1 MTAGNRAGRIITAA
15 SVSALLAGVTWLP
28 AGAETAFDQ
37 LDVEQRGDITI
48 EASWYP
54 RTAKHT
60 GQEDSFLHLEAQPEI
75 LVYGDTAEAQLQPR
89 IGGGTSGAGQI
100 DFREA
105 HVSGRLGEM
114 DYLVG
119 STILFWGKVES
130 YNPVD
135 IVNSR
140 DFSRGL
146 MRSEKRG
153 APMARVSWP
162 LGPGQLDLMAI
173 DFVENEYPA
182 LSARERPGLRITE
195 STSYSGGAKRDDMAK
210 AIRWSGYFGDI
221 DLGLSWFQGTGHSP
235 RLLPQADGRLKP
247 DYSRITQAGLDIQY
261 LRGDTALKAEIIHRK
276 GQYDR
281 LGTARSYRAGVFG
294 VEHNLYDITSDGRDL
309 VLLAEYARDSRKDL
323 SHSGFQNDLTL
334 GARWV
339 WNDVEDTQVLG
350 LLTRDLDNAAQ
361 TMTFSIDRRLT
372 DELTFEASARLAER
386 YERDP
391 NSTALSQDSAVI
403 ASITYSF

>member
-1 MTAGNRAGRIITAA
+1 MIP
-15 SVSALLAGVTWLP
+15 VTTLRRLGLLP
-28 AGAETAFDQ
+28 AALACLLSLPAAAEIG
-37 LDVEQRGDITI
+37 VEQSGEVTL

-54 RTAKHT
+54 RTGAHA
-60 GQEDSFLHLEAQPEI
+60 GQKDSFAHLQTKPEI
-75 LVYGDTAEAQLQPR
+75 VIYGDEAEMLLQPR
-89 IGGGTSGAGQI
+89 ISGGASGGGLV

-105 HVSGRLGEM
+105 GVTARIG
-114 DYLVG
+114 DADIFVG

-153 APMARVSWP
+153 APMVRLSWP

-173 DFVENEYPA
+173 DFVENEYPV
-182 LSARERPGLRITE
+182 LSSRERPGLRVTE
-195 STSYSGGAKRDDMAK
+195 GTSYSGGARRNDIAN
-210 AIRWSGYFGDI
+210 AVRWSGYFGDI
-221 DLGLSWFQGTGHSP
+221 DLGLSWYRGTGLSP
-235 RLLPQADGRLKP
+235 RLLPQADGTLRP
-247 DYSRITQAGLDIQY
+247 DYSRIDQTGLDIQY
-261 LRGDTALKAEIIHRK
+261 LRGDTAFKAEIIRRK

-281 LGTARSYRAGVFG
+281 LGAARNYRAGVFG
-294 VEHNLYDITSDGRDL
+294 IEHNLYDIVGDGRDL
-309 VLLAEYARDSRKDL
+309 VLLAEYARDSRKGL

-339 WNDVEDTQVLG
+339 WNDVEDTQIVG

-361 TMTFSIDRRLT
+361 TMTVSIDRRLT
-372 DELTFEASARLAER
+372 DELTFEASTRLVER

-403 ASITYSF
+403 ASVTYSF

>member
-1 MTAGNRAGRIITAA
+1 MTPMKSFRRL
-15 SVSALLAGVTWLP
+15 ALLPAVLACYLPLP
-28 AGAETAFDQ
+28 AAAEIG
-37 LDVEQRGDITI
+37 VEHSGEVTL

-54 RTAKHT
+54 ETAAHA
-60 GQEDSFLHLEAQPEI
+60 GQKDSFAHLEAKPE
-75 LVYGDTAEAQLQPR
+75 LVIYGDEAEMLLQPR
-89 IGGGTSGAGQI
+89 ISGGTSGGGLI

-105 HVSGRLGEM
+105 NVTARIG
-114 DYLVG
+114 DADILVG
-119 STILFWGKVES
+119 NTILFWGKVES

-182 LSARERPGLRITE
+182 LSARERPGLRITG
-195 STSYSGGAKRDDMAK
+195 STSYSGRAKRDDMAN

-221 DLGLSWFQGTGHSP
+221 DLGLSWFRGTGHSP
-235 RLLPQADGRLKP
+235 RLLPQADGTLKP

-261 LRGDTALKAEIIHRK
+261 LRGDTALKAEIIRRK

-294 VEHNLYDITSDGRDL
+294 VEHNLYDITGDGRDL
-309 VLLAEYARDSRKDL
+309 VLLAEYARDSRKGL

-361 TMTFSIDRRLT
+361 TMTVSIDRRLT
-372 DELTFEASARLAER
+372 DELTFEASARLVER

-391 NSTALSQDSAVI
+391 NSTALSKDSAVI
-403 ASITYSF
+403 ASVTYSF

>member
-1 MTAGNRAGRIITAA
+1 MTPMKSFRRL
-15 SVSALLAGVTWLP
+15 ALLPAVLACYLPLP
-28 AGAETAFDQ
+28 AAAEIG
-37 LDVEQRGDITI
+37 VEHSGEVTL

-54 RTAKHT
+54 ETAAHA
-60 GQEDSFLHLEAQPEI
+60 GQKDSFAHLEAKPE
-75 LVYGDTAEAQLQPR
+75 LVIYGDEAEMLLQPR
-89 IGGGTSGAGQI
+89 ISGGTSGGGLV

-105 HVSGRLGEM
+105 NVTARIG
-114 DYLVG
+114 DADILVG
-119 STILFWGKVES
+119 NTILFWGKVES

-162 LGPGQLDLMAI
+162 IGPGQLDLMAI

-182 LSARERPGLRITE
+182 LSARERPGLRITG
-195 STSYSGGAKRDDMAK
+195 STSYSGGAKRDDMAN

-221 DLGLSWFQGTGHSP
+221 DLGLSWFCGTGHSP
-235 RLLPQADGRLKP
+235 RLLPQADGTLKP

-261 LRGDTALKAEIIHRK
+261 LRGDTALKAEIIRRK

-294 VEHNLYDITSDGRDL
+294 VEHNLYDITGDGRDL
-309 VLLAEYARDSRKDL
+309 VLLAEYARDSRKGL

-361 TMTFSIDRRLT
+361 TMTVSIDRRLT
-372 DELTFEASARLAER
+372 DELTFEASARLVER

-391 NSTALSQDSAVI
+391 NSTALSKDSAVI
-403 ASITYSF
+403 ASVTYSF

>member
-1 MTAGNRAGRIITAA
+1 MTPMKSFRRL
-15 SVSALLAGVTWLP
+15 ALLPAMLACYLPLP
-28 AGAETAFDQ
+28 AAAEIG
-37 LDVEQRGDITI
+37 VEHSGEVTL

-54 RTAKHT
+54 KTAAHA
-60 GQEDSFLHLEAQPEI
+60 GQKDSFAHLEAKPELVIYGDEAEI
-75 LVYGDTAEAQLQPR
+75 LLQPR
-89 IGGGTSGAGQI
+89 ISGITSGGLV

-105 HVSGRLGEM
+105 NVTARLG
-114 DYLVG
+114 DADILIG
-119 STILFWGKVES
+119 STIVFWGKAEG

-135 IVNSR
+135 VVNSR

-153 APMARVSWP
+153 APMAWLSWP

-182 LSARERPGLRITE
+182 LSARERPGLRITG
-195 STSYSGGAKRDDMAK
+195 SKSYSGGAKRDDIAN
-210 AIRWSGYFGDI
+210 AIRWSGYFGDV
-221 DLGLSWFQGTGHSP
+221 DLGLSWFRGTSHSP
-235 RLLPQADGRLKP
+235 RLLTQADGTLKP

-261 LRGDTALKAEIIHRK
+261 LRGDTALKAEIIRRK

-294 VEHNLYDITSDGRDL
+294 VEQNLYDIIGDGRDL
-309 VLLAEYARDSRKDL
+309 VLLAEYARDSRKGL
-323 SHSGFQNDLTL
+323 SHSGFQNDLNL

-339 WNDVEDTQVLG
+339 WNDVEDTEVLG

-361 TMTFSIDRRLT
+361 TMTVSIHRRLT
-372 DELTFEASARLAER
+372 DDVIFEASARLLER

-391 NSTALSQDSAVI
+391 NSTALSEDSAMI
-403 ASITYSF
+403 ASVTYSF

>member
-1 MTAGNRAGRIITAA
+1 MTPMKKLCRLM
-15 SVSALLAGVTWLP
+15 LLPPVLACYLPLP
-28 AGAETAFDQ
+28 ASAEIG
-37 LDVEQRGDITI
+37 VEHSGEVTL

-54 RTAKHT
+54 EKAAHA
-60 GQEDSFLHLEAQPEI
+60 GQKDSFAHFEARPE
-75 LVYGDTAEAQLQPR
+75 LVIYGDEAEMLLQPR
-89 IGGGTSGAGQI
+89 ITSGTSGSGLI

-105 HVSGRLGEM
+105 NVTARIG
-114 DYLVG
+114 DADILVG

-135 IVNSR
+135 IVNSH

-153 APMARVSWP
+153 APTARVSWP

-173 DFVENEYPA
+173 DFVENAYPE
-182 LSARERPGLRITE
+182 LSARERPGLRISK
-195 STSYSGGAKRDDMAK
+195 STSYSGGAKRNDIAN

>member
-1 MTAGNRAGRIITAA
+1 MIEKTTLCLTAVFSAALAAFACLTGPSARAEFGTEHRGEIM
-15 SVSALLAGVTWLP
+15 V
-28 AGAETAFDQ
+28 ET
-37 LDVEQRGDITI
+37 
-48 EASWYP
+48 SWYP
-54 RTAKHT
+54 QSAAYASQKN
-60 GQEDSFLHLEAQPEI
+60 SFVYLEARPE
-75 LVYGDTAEAQLQPR
+75 LVIYGDSAEARIQPR
-89 IGGGTSGAGQI
+89 ISGGTAGDGRI

-105 HVSGRLGEM
+105 HVTARLG
-114 DYLVG
+114 DADILVG
-119 STILFWGKVES
+119 NTILFWGKVES

-182 LSARERPGLRITE
+182 LSARERPSLRITE

-221 DLGLSWFQGTGHSP
+221 DLGLSWFRGTGHSP
-235 RLLPQADGRLKP
+235 RLLPQTDGTLKP

-261 LRGDTALKAEIIHRK
+261 LRGDTALKAEIIRRK

-294 VEHNLYDITSDGRDL
+294 VEHNLYDITGDGRDL
-309 VLLAEYARDSRKDL
+309 VLLAEYARDSRKGL

-361 TMTFSIDRRLT
+361 TMTVSIGRRLT
-372 DELTFEASARLAER
+372 DELTFEASGRLVER

-391 NSTALSQDSAVI
+391 NSTALSKDSAVI
-403 ASITYSF
+403 ASVTYSF

>member
-1 MTAGNRAGRIITAA
+1 MIAKITLCLTAVFSAALAAFTCLTVHSARAEIGT
-15 SVSALLAGVTWLP
+15 
-28 AGAETAFDQ
+28 EH
-37 LDVEQRGDITI
+37 RGEIVV

-54 RTAKHT
+54 QSAAYA
-60 GQEDSFLHLEAQPEI
+60 GQKNSFVYLEARPE
-75 LVYGDTAEAQLQPR
+75 LVIYGDSAEARVQPR
-89 IGGGTSGAGQI
+89 ISGGTAGDGLI

-105 HVSGRLGEM
+105 YVTASLG
-114 DYLVG
+114 DADILVG

-162 LGPGQLDLMAI
+162 IGPGQLDLMAI

-182 LSARERPGLRITE
+182 LSARERPGLRITG
-195 STSYSGGAKRDDMAK
+195 STSYSGGAKRDDMAN

-221 DLGLSWFQGTGHSP
+221 DLGLSWFRGTGHSP
-235 RLLPQADGRLKP
+235 RLLPQADGTLKP

-261 LRGDTALKAEIIHRK
+261 LRGDTALKAEIIRRK

-294 VEHNLYDITSDGRDL
+294 VEHNLYDITGDGRDL
-309 VLLAEYARDSRKDL
+309 VLLAEYARDSRKGL

-361 TMTFSIDRRLT
+361 TMTVSIDRRLT
-372 DELTFEASARLAER
+372 DELTFEASARLVER

-391 NSTALSQDSAVI
+391 NSTALSKDSAVI
-403 ASITYSF
+403 ASVTYSF

>member
-1 MTAGNRAGRIITAA
+1 MIPMKSFRRL
-15 SVSALLAGVTWLP
+15 ALLPAVLACCLPLP
-28 AGAETAFDQ
+28 AVAEIG
-37 LDVEQRGDITI
+37 VEHSGEVTL

-54 RTAKHT
+54 ETATHA
-60 GQEDSFLHLEAQPEI
+60 GQKDSFAHLEAKPE
-75 LVYGDTAEAQLQPR
+75 LVIYGDEAEMLLQPR
-89 IGGGTSGAGQI
+89 ISGGTSGGGLV

-105 HVSGRLGEM
+105 NVTARLG
-114 DYLVG
+114 DADILVG

-162 LGPGQLDLMAI
+162 IGPGQIDLMAI

-182 LSARERPGLRITE
+182 LSARERPGLRITG
-195 STSYSGGAKRDDMAK
+195 STSYSGGAKQDDMAN
-210 AIRWSGYFGDI
+210 AIRWSGYFGDF
-221 DLGLSWFQGTGHSP
+221 DLGLSWFRGTGRSP
-235 RLLPQADGRLKP
+235 RLLPQANGTLKP

-261 LRGDTALKAEIIHRK
+261 LRGDTALKAEIIRRK

-294 VEHNLYDITSDGRDL
+294 VEHNLYDITGDGRDL
-309 VLLAEYARDSRKDL
+309 VLLAEYARDSRKGRA
-323 SHSGFQNDLTL
+323 HSGFQNDLTL

-339 WNDVEDTQVLG
+339 WNDVEDTQVLA
-350 LLTRDLDNAAQ
+350 LLTGDLDNAAQ
-361 TMTFSIDRRLT
+361 TMTVSIDRRLT
-372 DELTFEASARLAER
+372 DELTFKTSARLVER

-391 NSTALSQDSAVI
+391 NSSTLSQDSAVI
-403 ASITYSF
+403 ASVTYSF